1 MREAEAEAASAFALP
16 VLPTAQQQIHEIEE
30 RAVAAY
36 AETLPFPA
44 EVADEILRT
53 GGNRAGTLYRLTYSF
68 MTGQT
73 PEARAE
79 YVQREYQT
87 GGRA

>member
-30 RAVAAY
+30 RAGADY
-36 AETLPFPA
+36 AETRRFPA
-44 EVADEILRT
+44 EVADELLRT